1 MLSEYKEVFLE
12 ELDEQLQLMDEVIM
26 QLERNCESG
35 EVIQSLFRAA
45 HTLKGSSAA
54 MGFEEMK
61 RLTHRMEH
69 LLDLVRSKER
79 TVTPPLIDLLFRSLD
94 SLKLMKED
102 ILTQDCITVDVSACL
117 LALERFDSKAADAA
131 AHGMPSTAE
140 NEAGQAASGTTDD
153 VAASGLKRPE
163 LSLSIRLHMK
173 SALEQGLRLSW
184 VSVRLSPD
192 CFIQGARA
200 YVIQTMLAEWGEV
213 LLASPDYES
222 IGENGADS
230 LELTYLY
237 AGTQEPSELAAMTA
251 GLADVASAQAEPVL
265 PEEAEMDYR
274 AREHEEAPPAP
285 VAATA
290 APTTAAPAKAETA
303 ATGGLSN
310 LSNRQPAS
318 PQPAS
323 SPPSPQPPAAAK
335 PKAQTI
341 RVSVERLDDLMN
353 LVGEL
358 VIDQTRIQQVARTQ
372 RRRFQDDSVG
382 ELGHIAD
389 HLSRIIGDL
398 QESVMKARMLPIEQ
412 LMGRFPRMIRDLS
425 RDLGKELELVM
436 EGQDTE
442 LDRTLIE
449 EIADPL
455 IHLIRNAV
463 DHGLELPEVRERA
476 GKPRQGILR
485 IKAAHEDN
493 QVVIYVEDDG
503 AGIDPAKMRSSAV
516 GKGIIT
522 QEEADALGDREAID
536 LIFRPGFSTAQR
548 VSDVSG
554 RGVGMDIVASHIEK
568 LNGMID
574 IRSELG
580 RGTTFKIKLPLTL
593 AIIVGLLVKCGG
605 QTLIIP
611 MSNIAEIVRVPAEE
625 IRSVRGQPVVLIRNQ
640 VIPVADIRDRFG
652 VPGTIDGR
660 KQIPLVII
668 GSAEKRLALT
678 VDELIG
684 NQEIVI
690 KSLGSYIG
698 KVEGIAGATILGD
711 GSVALI
717 LEISALFGKAV
728 R

>member
-1 MLSEYKEVFLE
+1 MPA
-12 ELDEQLQLMDEVIM
+12 
-26 QLERNCESG
+26 RRRRG
-35 EVIQSLFRAA
+35 A
-45 HTLKGSSAA
+45 SA
-54 MGFEEMK
+54 
-61 RLTHRMEH
+61 
-69 LLDLVRSKER
+69 
-79 TVTPPLIDLLFRSLD
+79 P
-94 SLKLMKED
+94 
-102 ILTQDCITVDVSACL
+102 
-117 LALERFDSKAADAA
+117 
-131 AHGMPSTAE
+131 
-140 NEAGQAASGTTDD
+140 
-153 VAASGLKRPE
+153 VAAPGLKRPA

-222 IGENGADS
+222 IGESGGDS
-230 LELTYLY
+230 PELTYLY

-274 AREHEEAPPAP
+274 ALEHEEVSPSP
-285 VAATA
+285 VAV
-290 APTTAAPAKAETA
+290 TAAPATA
-303 ATGGLSN
+303 ANAGRSD
-310 LSNRQPAS
+310 RQPAS
-318 PQPAS
+318 PPPA
-323 SPPSPQPPAAAK
+323 PQPPAAAK

-516 GKGIIT
+516 AKGIIT

-554 RGVGMDIVASHIEK
+554 RGVGMDIVASHLEK

-593 AIIVGLLVKCGG
+593 AIIVGLLVKCNG

-611 MSNIAEIVRVPAEE
+611 MNNIAEIVRVPAEE

-652 VPGTIDGR
+652 VAGANDSR

-717 LEISALFGKAV
+717 LEISALFARTGA